1 MYLNYFSTLYV
12 SPSFSE
18 FHILYALKVF
28 LTSGSGW
35 ASSMGKN
42 SRSEGLREAEQEFLF
57 PWLPSHRDRHP
68 LWLAPTMALL
78 LSLSSSGQGC
88 WRVVLLQQT
97 CCVFVTAR
105 PSCLSLGPGCGAA
118 LRGSWSLDALP
129 PFLLCLQLFKYPHI
143 QSVLLS

>member
-1 MYLNYFSTLYV
+1 MYLNSFSTLYV
-12 SPSFSE
+12 SPSFSD
-18 FHILYALKVF
+18 FRILYALKVF

-57 PWLPSHRDRHP
+57 PWLPSRRDRHP

-105 PSCLSLGPGCGAA
+105 PSCLSLGPGCRQLSGVPGPWM
-118 LRGSWSLDALP
+118 LCP
-129 PFLLCLQLFKYPHI
+129 PFSSAYNFLNIHI
-143 QSVLLS
+143 FSQYY